1 MLGCMNK
8 KITTIEDLAV
18 MIEGEF
24 RGIEKRFDMLE
35 VRMDKLETRMDKLEA
50 RIGKIESEIAK
61 MSADIAQLRKDLK
74 DADTRT
80 AVIAIELRVSD
91 LEKKIDLSAKK
102 I

>member
-8 KITTIEDLAV
+8 KITRIEDLAV

-24 RGIEKRFDMLE
+24 RRIDGRFDNLE
-35 VRMDKLETRMDKLEA
+35 MRMDTLEDRIDTLEREMKKLSVGLR
-50 RIGKIESEIAK
+50 
-61 MSADIAQLRKDLK
+61 ADIAQLRKDFK

-80 AVIAIELRVSD
+80 AVIAIELRVSA
-91 LEKKIDLSAKK
+91 LEKKVDLSSQK